1 MLDTFL
7 IKTLR
12 IIASDDLKI
21 IQQFMGVN
29 FFNGGPRKLK
39 CIKLLTC
46 LIHLKPSY
54 DDAKR
59 LHRSYVCRTTGIKDE
74 GELTKVAAELLS
86 VIRKSLLH
94 IRYNRLP
101 DTQHHLDMARV
112 FNEAQHTQFF
122 EQSIEKAKQANH
134 KQAYQDTDFNLI
146 DWQLKEEVIIHNSRF
161 VTLKN
166 PISMSGVIDSLD
178 RLYIHKNL
186 LYESA
191 LLARSAF
198 STNDNPSSNKRLNAL
213 IALAEPYIETDGLT
227 RILVNFIKISTRP
240 HIVPCVEFEAFI
252 QESVQESGTIA
263 PSTLAGLHS
272 YLRSYASIAYNKGHS
287 EYLSVLVKLFQH
299 HIQSQSIY
307 DTDQKIHAITLQT
320 AIMVA
325 LRAGQYQWADDILEQ
340 HRYRISG
347 VNTEQV
353 YAYNKAN
360 CLFYLRRYDQAL
372 EQLPDNFHDAQT
384 DINAKRLRIKI
395 YHETGSPLLSYVL
408 DTFGVNDIFRS
419 QKRGKVPAVFI
430 EVNSN
435 FLKIMRSIVALPPRP
450 AAADLADLNERIQ
463 EAQLLAE
470 REWLQ
475 EILLTL
481 QK

>member
-198 STNDNPSSNKRLNAL
+198 STNDNPSSIWQSR
-213 IALAEPYIETDGLT
+213 IRIEQPKLRGGRGFANSLQQFGLSTRATSLT
-227 RILVNFIKISTRP
+227 RSFSAAIFLA
-240 HIVPCVEFEAFI
+240 IVANW
-252 QESVQESGTIA
+252 IA
-263 PSTLAGLHS
+263 N
-272 YLRSYASIAYNKGHS
+272 R
-287 EYLSVLVKLFQH
+287 
-299 HIQSQSIY
+299 
-307 DTDQKIHAITLQT
+307 
-320 AIMVA
+320 
-325 LRAGQYQWADDILEQ
+325 
-340 HRYRISG
+340 
-347 VNTEQV
+347 
-353 YAYNKAN
+353 
-360 CLFYLRRYDQAL
+360 
-372 EQLPDNFHDAQT
+372 
-384 DINAKRLRIKI
+384 
-395 YHETGSPLLSYVL
+395 
-408 DTFGVNDIFRS
+408 VNDML
-419 QKRGKVPAVFI
+419 AA
-430 EVNSN
+430 NS
-435 FLKIMRSIVALPPRP
+435 
-450 AAADLADLNERIQ
+450 D
-463 EAQLLAE
+463 
-470 REWLQ
+470 
-475 EILLTL
+475 
-481 QK
+481 